1 MTENIGGDRLLRVCD
16 LCGGVDDHPRHVIA
30 GAMRDVFPRV
40 ADEILGEVM
49 ANAPDEHRGR
59 LVRELLDTASSD
71 RHRDCCREAGCPTG
85 ECDFLTGGG
94 EHLRG
99 ADLLEHTIARSA
111 LMAEVDSA
119 EGN

>member
-1 MTENIGGDRLLRVCD
+1 MAEIGDGRPLRVCD

-40 ADEILGEVM
+40 ADEVVDKVL

-59 LVRELLDTASSD
+59 LLRDLLDTSSSD

-85 ECDFLTGGG
+85 ECDFLTEGGRD
-94 EHLRG
+94 LRG
-99 ADLLEHTIARSA
+99 ADLLEHTVTRGA

-119 EGN
+119 EGI